1 MTEPNRDFNLTEE
14 LLLIKFFWVTFRSVD
29 LTKENQKG
37 VNAVHRCSIENQKG
51 AITVDFVQR

>member
-1 MTEPNRDFNLTEE
+1 MEPDRHFNLAEE
-14 LLLIKFFWVTFRSVD
+14 LLLIKFFWVTFSFVH

-51 AITVDFVQR
+51 AIVVDFVQQ